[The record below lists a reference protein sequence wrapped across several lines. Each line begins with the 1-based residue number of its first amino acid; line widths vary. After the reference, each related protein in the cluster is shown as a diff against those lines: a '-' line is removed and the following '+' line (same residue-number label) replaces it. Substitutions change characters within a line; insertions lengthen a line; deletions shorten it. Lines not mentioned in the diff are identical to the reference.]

1 MKNKEVNTALNKI
14 KLSINKIAKYEPGE
28 SENDSIN
35 GIKLSSNESPFLIP
49 QKIKKKIQSNIN
61 KLNLYPDGD
70 CLILK
75 KAISDKYKINFNQII
90 CGNGSDD
97 ILALIGL
104 AFSREGCE
112 IICNKFGFLY
122 YPIIAH
128 SVGAKVVFSNKNS
141 LEIDENDIVKKVSKK
156 TNIIF
161 LANPNNPTGLILEKE
176 KLIRMLEKIP
186 PNIIVV
192 IDGAYAEYVEEES
205 FSDGLALVKRFPNI
219 IVTRTFSKIYALAGL
234 RLGWAY
240 SSKEIISTL
249 EKIRGPFNVNTIAQI
264 AGSTML
270 KDENF
275 LRKSIKH
282 NGKWKSWLS
291 NEIKLL
297 GFETQYSF
305 ANFIL
310 VKCNSKNFTAESL
323 VSDLKKKKIF
333 IRHMR
338 NYGLKDYFR
347 ISVGK
352 SDELK
357 KLVKSL
363 KTILKNE

>member
-1 MKNKEVNTALNKI
+1 MKNKKVNIVLNKI

-28 SENDSIN
+28 SENESID

-49 QKIKKKIQSNIN
+49 QTIKKKMQLNLN

-75 KAISDKYKINFNQII
+75 KAISNRYKINFNQII

-97 ILALIGL
+97 ILSLIGL
-104 AFSREGCE
+104 AFSRENCE
-112 IICNKFGFLY
+112 IICNKYGFLY

-128 SVGAKVVFSNKNS
+128 AVGAKVVFSNKNS
-141 LEIDENDIVKKVSKK
+141 LIVDENDIVKKVSKK
-156 TNIIF
+156 TNIVF
-161 LANPNNPTGLILEKE
+161 LANPNNPTGLIVEK
-176 KLIRMLEKIP
+176 KRLVRMLKKIP
-186 PNIIVV
+186 PHVIVV
-192 IDGAYAEYVEEES
+192 IDGAYAEYVKEKG
-205 FSDGLALVKRFPNI
+205 FSDGLELVKSFPNVV
-219 IVTRTFSKIYALAGL
+219 VTRTFSKIYAMAGL

-240 SSKEIISTL
+240 SSKEVISTL

-264 AGSTML
+264 AGAEML

-282 NGKWKSWLS
+282 NEKWKSWLT
-291 NEIKLL
+291 NEINLL
-297 GFETQYSF
+297 GFETQHSF

-310 VKCNSKNFTAESL
+310 VKCNLKNFTAESL
-323 VSDLKKKKIF
+323 VSCLKKRKIF
-333 IRHMR
+333 IRHMQS
-338 NYGLKDYFR
+338 YGLKNYFR

-352 SDELK
+352 GSELK
-357 KLVKSL
+357 KLILSL
-363 KTILKNE
+363 KEIVKNE